1 MPGIYERVKQDAQDR
16 IAVHL
21 LRAMLHAKVKG
32 VLSGNQIREKL
43 DETITVPLTAA
54 EITDLSG
61 IVAKMDSLVL
71 PVEKLEYLLWF
82 ESIGMMVETGAIT
95 SEATMR
101 TQLGI

>member
-1 MPGIYERVKQDAQDR
+1 MPGIYERVKQGAPDN
-16 IAVHL
+16 ITVHT

-32 VLSGNQIREKL
+32 VLDGNQIREKIDADL
-43 DETITVPLTAA
+43 DNPLTAA

-82 ESIGMMVETGAIT
+82 ESVGMMVETGVIT